1 MILRIFGYSE
11 QSSLLESYLSGEV
24 EDMLRLQVDDD
35 AQEYKAKESRAVASF
50 LAPCY
55 HP

>member
-11 QSSLLESYLSGEV
+11 QSLLLESYLSGEM
-24 EDMLRLQVDDD
+24 EDMLRLQVDDG
-35 AQEYKAKESRAVASF
+35 AQEYKAKESRTVASL
-50 LAPCY
+50 LAPCH